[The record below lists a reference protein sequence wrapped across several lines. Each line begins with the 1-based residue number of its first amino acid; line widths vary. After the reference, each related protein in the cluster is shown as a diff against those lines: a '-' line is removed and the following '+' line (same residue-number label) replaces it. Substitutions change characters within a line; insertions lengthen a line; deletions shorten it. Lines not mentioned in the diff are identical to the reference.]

1 MIVLTRM
8 KKINQQ
14 ISRFY
19 RFYLVDALQLLFTS
33 GNISSGCR
41 FVQIDRLIHNA
52 AAAGLLLAV
61 N

>member
-1 MIVLTRM
+1 M